1 MTREDGGGDVL
12 EFCERMWYVWVG
24 WKVGLAVTRGVGVG
38 EVDVGVVDGDKEGRR
53 GDEGLKSLRD

>member
-1 MTREDGGGDVL
+1 
-12 EFCERMWYVWVG
+12 MWYVWVG
-24 WKVGLAVTRGVGVG
+24 WEVGLAVTRGVRVG